1 MRLNDVSHATEA
13 GTAVVSKGDF
23 ARLIGVSPGRVSQ
36 YISEGKI
43 KPDALDGEGVRAKI
57 IVAVATA
64 QLRASLDIAQRLGN
78 GIATRLDASPDSPP
92 VLGQVKPAAPVL
104 PTPGNSFEERLKA
117 EKLAEMEMRNRKARE
132 EERERRGQYTRTD
145 DVRVALGQVANGMLN
160 VFEGALSDFALA
172 VAAKFEVPQRDVLHL
187 LRAEFR
193 TVRQK
198 AADAASRAA
207 GAAPAVVADEV
218 SDQVAEAA

>member
-1 MRLNDVSHATEA
+1 MSHATDA

-64 QLRASLDIAQRLGN
+64 QLRASLDIGQRLGN
-78 GIATRLDASPDSPP
+78 GIATRLDAAPELPP
-92 VLGQVKPAAPVL
+92 VLGQVKPAAPML

-193 TVRQK
+193 AVRQK
-198 AADAASRAA
+198 AADAASRAK
-207 GAAPAVVADEV
+207 GEAPAVVADEV